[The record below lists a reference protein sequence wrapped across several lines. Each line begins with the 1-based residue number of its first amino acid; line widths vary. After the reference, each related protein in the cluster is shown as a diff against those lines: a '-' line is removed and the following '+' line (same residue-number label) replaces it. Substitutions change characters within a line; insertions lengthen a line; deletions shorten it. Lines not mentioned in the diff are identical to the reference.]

1 MINRVTFSVTGA
13 FLLSMLW
20 GANAFAD
27 DVNVEA
33 LVRAFKP
40 DIVYIKPGDT
50 VHWNNMNS
58 HDTVSQDDMIP
69 KGAKGWRGA
78 IGENYSVTLTK
89 DGVYPYICEPHIGFG
104 MAGVIVVGKP
114 ANIDAAM
121 DWARKNLK
129 GPKRRLIGKL
139 LHVQRAA
146 KQAVASH

>member
-1 MINRVTFSVTGA
+1 MINRTSFSVILVL
-13 FLLSMLW
+13 LLSMLW
-20 GANAFAD
+20 GANAFAED
-27 DVNVEA
+27 YNVNA
-33 LVRAFKP
+33 LVREFTP
-40 DIVYIKPGDT
+40 DILYIKPGDT
-50 VHWNNMNS
+50 VHWNNMAS

-78 IGENYSVTLTK
+78 IGENYSVTLTQE
-89 DGVYPYICEPHIGFG
+89 GVYPYICEPHIGFG

-114 ANIDAAM
+114 VNVDAAL

-146 KQAVASH
+146 KKQ

>member
-1 MINRVTFSVTGA
+1 MMNRATFSVIGI
-13 FLLSMLW
+13 LLFSMLW
-20 GANAFAD
+20 GANAFAA
-27 DVNVEA
+27 DVNVNA
-33 LVRAFKP
+33 LVREFTP

-50 VHWNNMNS
+50 VHWNNMAS

-69 KGAKGWRGA
+69 NGAKGWRGA

-89 DGVYPYICEPHIGFG
+89 EGVYPYICEPHIGFG

-114 ANIDAAM
+114 VNIDAAM

-139 LHVQRAA
+139 LHIQRDA
-146 KQAVASH
+146 KKVAGN